1 MKSSSVSRWS
11 EFPLSFNIFTNLR
24 AANSVFGVTLL
35 VTDSWYSILSRHS
48 FNMRIRSTIGLSLS
62 MMKSLTPGQL
72 PGVWQKYFSF
82 LRGIFRV
89 LIESS
94 TFIVRGTRLN
104 PRVSCSSS
112 NFQIILD
119 LRRRFLHA
127 ILYTLLVVVSLRLD
141 DVKIDIFNFSL
152 FLGLT
157 VAGVVIVE
165 GDSAVFFVTVAAKC

>member
-1 MKSSSVSRWS
+1 M
-11 EFPLSFNIFTNLR
+11 
-24 AANSVFGVTLL
+24 
-35 VTDSWYSILSRHS
+35 
-48 FNMRIRSTIGLSLS
+48 
-62 MMKSLTPGQL
+62 
-72 PGVWQKYFSF
+72 
-82 LRGIFRV
+82 
-89 LIESS
+89 
-94 TFIVRGTRLN
+94 RGTRLN

-165 GDSAVFFVTVAAKC
+165 GDSAVFFVTVAAKY